1 MLPAVLYYLRREVVS
16 LALHHVAVLERRRNV
31 VADRL
36 PETAQKLFR
45 EPNFAHLATLMPDGS
60 PQVTPVWVDY
70 DGRHILVNT
79 AEGRQKPRN
88 IRRDPRVAIDIIS
101 REDPYRMVT
110 VRGRVVEVSNEGA
123 DEHIDKLAKKYL
135 GQDKY
140 PFRAPGERRVIFRIE
155 PENVTAWPPAA

>member
-1 MLPAVLYYLRREVVS
+1 MLPAVLYYLRGEVVS

-31 VADRL
+31 VADQL

-110 VRGRVVEVSNEGA
+110 VRGRVVEVTSEGA
-123 DEHIDKLAKKYL
+123 DDHIDKLAKKYL

-155 PENVTAWPPAA
+155 PESVTAWPPAA